1 MRLTVLCLALA
12 LAGCETAPKRPSKPL
27 TCQTIE
33 RVVYVPLPS
42 NLTDPLPVY
51 ERQQETF
58 GEAWRQAD
66 TNTPMLHRC
75 NADRAAAAAI
85 QGTDRDKR
93 RPQED

>member
-1 MRLTVLCLALA
+1 MRLTFLLVLA
-12 LAGCETAPKRPSKPL
+12 LAGCGSTPSKPSKPL

-33 RVVYVPLPS
+33 RVVYVPLPAD
-42 NLTDPLPVY
+42 LTRPLPVY
-51 ERQQETF
+51 ERQAETF

-93 RPQED
+93 

>member
-1 MRLTVLCLALA
+1 MRLNALHLVLALCIA
-12 LAGCETAPKRPSKPL
+12 ACAPAPTRPSKPL
-27 TCQTIE
+27 ACQTIE

-51 ERQQETF
+51 ERKQETF
-58 GEAWRQAD
+58 GEAWQQAD
-66 TNTPMLHRC
+66 TNTPTLRQC

-93 RPQED
+93 

>member
-1 MRLTVLCLALA
+1 MRLIALCLVLA
-12 LAGCETAPKRPSKPL
+12 LAGCAPATTRPSKPL

-93 RPQED
+93 

>member
-1 MRLTVLCLALA
+1 MRLTALHLVLALG
-12 LAGCETAPKRPSKPL
+12 LAACAPVPVRPSKPL

-42 NLTDPLPVY
+42 NLTDQLPVY
-51 ERQQETF
+51 ERQAETF

-66 TNTPMLHRC
+66 TNTPMLQRC

-93 RPQED
+93 

>member
-1 MRLTVLCLALA
+1 MRLIVMCLALV

-51 ERQQETF
+51 ERQSETF

-93 RPQED
+93 